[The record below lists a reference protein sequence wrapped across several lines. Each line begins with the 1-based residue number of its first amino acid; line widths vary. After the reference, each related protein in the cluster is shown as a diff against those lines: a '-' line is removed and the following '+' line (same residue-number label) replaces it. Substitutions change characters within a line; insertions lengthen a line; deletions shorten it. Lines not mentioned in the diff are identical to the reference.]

1 MLCDFS
7 VSDFGHY
14 AVNCNVMTVD
24 STTFLAASIIFF
36 PNSDLHW

>member
-1 MLCDFS
+1 MLCDLN

-14 AVNCNVMTVD
+14 AVNWNVTTVG

-36 PNSDLHW
+36 PNGDLHW